1 MTIFVCP
8 LSKMA
13 ELVARH
19 NPSRVV
25 SLLDPES
32 EFPELGLDY
41 VGRHLRLMFHDIHA
55 PCENMVAPGAR
66 HVDLLLSFL
75 KRWDPQDTLLIHCRA
90 GIGRSTAAAFI
101 AACLHN
107 PNTDEMEIAAQLRRA
122 SPLARPNETIIQ
134 IADKALGRRGRMT
147 AAIIN
152 TGQNL
157 PWLRVVES
165 EPFQL
170 PAKFP
175 STSEEFEGR

>member
-1 MTIFVCP
+1 MIIFVCP

-32 EFPELGLDY
+32 EFPELGPAY
-41 VGRHLRLMFHDIHA
+41 AGRHLRLMFHDIHV
-55 PCENMVAPGAR
+55 PCENMVVPGAK
-66 HVDLLLSFL
+66 HIDHLLTFL
-75 KRWDPQDTLLIHCRA
+75 ERWDPSDSILIHCRA

-107 PNTDEMEIAAQLRRA
+107 PDIDELEIATQLRRA
-122 SPLARPNETIIQ
+122 SPLARPNETLIK
-134 IADKALGRRGRMT
+134 IADKALGRKGRMS
-147 AAIIN
+147 AAITN
-152 TGQNL
+152 TGRNL
-157 PWLRVVES
+157 PWLRVIES

-170 PAKFP
+170 PARFP
-175 STSEEFEGR
+175 STREIQGK